1 MITKPPTIEDVYNF
15 DSYINTP
22 GVRQGLIQRHM
33 DGDPELILEDTDEG
47 QGVYYTS
54 PYGEQISLGRPEA
67 MLLAAGPSP
76 VVSDAGAAFGVY
88 PGMGK
93 RSQKS
98 GIGDRMITGVP
109 DLAAG
114 GARGFTGSALGL
126 GGDLEKL
133 TGFIGALATDN
144 QGGTVMEKLSRAA
157 QIFENKTFLPSSDD
171 LLKSGYTI
179 PGTSI
184 TLPALPGVVPEGQG
198 AFGLTPEQRNT
209 AANMGQ
215 SVGELVG
222 DPFVLAKGGKM
233 AVKGAIKA
241 GEALGPKAAEM
252 VVNLAESAGMPVRMG
267 VVPLERYGQVTME
280 SSAMV
285 DSGAAKLGGKVTPE
299 KNLQL
304 LPEYRV
310 KVTGSYTPDGKG
322 QNIVNDVN
330 PGNYQDVSTRL
341 NDLATA
347 FPDPLKSNESFA
359 IMMANVYNSNEV
371 PIPPNWLISNVNDMK
386 KWSSWF
392 GSMSKNQ
399 IDEADRGFAVVDKFR
414 NIYQNGT
421 ANADTT
427 GTLMFWAMLSRR
439 ASAYPH
445 ESGFLDLA
453 ESMQPLIQK
462 AVRGEYTQAD
472 IDTGLKMIS
481 QTIPAGSPGNMVTSN
496 ANDFLR
502 TFLPKMGEKLPDGRT
517 KLQALHDMV
526 ANPQMTGPQ
535 IRRDFYSLAE
545 GVGIKN
551 KVLSFALLVSG
562 REDVMVLDRIQI
574 NRLFAGGDK
583 IYDDVAHLFDG
594 GPGLATYEALERS
607 LALRVQELYKEVGR
621 ADKAS
626 IGRYH
631 WESWVLSSGQE
642 VAHPT
647 LETIVKKAEGANL
660 PFANVPVK
668 EGRTHERAFG
678 ITYERTPEG
687 GNRFV
692 YETAGGDKVAMTK
705 NNLDEMFNHVMEKKN
720 GVIPDNFPGV
730 KFFSKDT
737 LPDGTPNK
745 YFGKPWYT
753 WPGVN
758 RELIDD
764 FAAAVGTNIPDSGSA
779 GAVPRAVQGGAANR
793 PQRTGRSTQA
803 GQQPSVTGGRQA
815 PQSGAK

>member
-22 GVRQGLIQRHM
+22 GVRQGLMQRHM

-67 MLLAAGPSP
+67 MLLAAGPNP

-98 GIGDRMITGVP
+98 DIGDRMITGIP
-109 DLAAG
+109 DFAAG

-157 QIFENKTFLPSSDD
+157 QIFENKTYLPSSDD

-184 TLPALPGVVPEGQG
+184 TLPALPGVVPAGQG

-252 VVNLAESAGMPVRMG
+252 AVNLAETAGMPVRMG

-285 DSGAAKLGGKVTPE
+285 ENGAAKLGGKVTPE

-341 NDLATA
+341 DDLATA

-359 IMMANVYNSNEV
+359 TMMANVYNSNEV

-453 ESMQPLIQK
+453 EAMQPLIQK

-607 LALRVQELYKEVGR
+607 LALRVQDLYKEVGR

-779 GAVPRAVQGGAANR
+779 GAVPRAVQGSAADR
-793 PQRTGRSTQA
+793 SQRTGRSTQA

>member
-1 MITKPPTIEDVYNF
+1 MAYSPIENKYLSALTAMQFPDEPVEVAMPEQTAPGRQPGDVLLAEAGISRGMPEQAYTGRYPDTIKAIEPT
-15 DSYINTP
+15 
-22 GVRQGLIQRHM
+22 VRQRLADFLQSKFVDLGMDQYKARKNAQTLI
-33 DGDPELILEDTDEG
+33 G
-47 QGVYYTS
+47 
-54 PYGEQISLGRPEA
+54 
-67 MLLAAGPSP
+67 GPSSNLP
-76 VVSDAGAAFGVY
+76 LDIGLADFAPYLGTTMQMEESGQMLGDAVSSAKRGDYGTAAL
-88 PGMGK
+88 
-93 RSQKS
+93 Q
-98 GIGDRMITGVP
+98 T
-109 DLAAG
+109 G
-114 GARGFTGSALGL
+114 GAALGL
-126 GGDLEKL
+126 
-133 TGFIGALATDN
+133 
-144 QGGTVMEKLSRAA
+144 V
-157 QIFENKTFLPSSDD
+157 
-171 LLKSGYTI
+171 
-179 PGTSI
+179 PGTLS
-184 TLPALPGVVPEGQG
+184 T
-198 AFGLTPEQRNT
+198 
-209 AANMGQ
+209 
-215 SVGELVG
+215 
-222 DPFVLAKGGKM
+222 
-233 AVKGAIKA
+233 IKA
-241 GEALGPKAAEM
+241 TKQLAPKAAEM
-252 VVNLAESAGMPVRMG
+252 MLNIAEKGGMPVRMG
-267 VVPLERYGQVTME
+267 AVPLERYGQMTMN

-285 DSGAAKLGGKVTPE
+285 DNGAAKLSEKVTAE

-341 NDLATA
+341 DDLATA

-359 IMMANVYNSNEV
+359 TMMANVYNSNEV
-371 PIPPNWLISNVNDMK
+371 PIPPSWLISNVNDMK

-421 ANADTT
+421 AKADTT

-453 ESMQPLIQK
+453 EAMQPLIQK

-472 IDTGLKMIS
+472 IDTGLKMIG

-502 TFLPKMGEKLPDGRT
+502 TFLPKMSEKLPDGRT

-526 ANPQMTGPQ
+526 ADPQMTGPQ

-583 IYDDVAHLFDG
+583 IYDNVAHLFDG

-607 LALRVQELYKEVGR
+607 LALRVQDLYKEVGR

-668 EGRTHERAFG
+668 EGRTHERGFG

-705 NNLDEMFNHVMEKKN
+705 NDLDEMFKHVMEKKN
-720 GVIPDNFPGV
+720 GVIPDDFPGV

-737 LPDGTPNK
+737 LPDGTPNE
-745 YFGKPWYT
+745 YFGKAWYT

-764 FAAAVGTNIPDSGSA
+764 FAAAIGTNIPDSGSA

-793 PQRTGRSTQA
+793 PQRTGRPTQA
-803 GQQPSVTGGRQA
+803 GQQPGVNQGSA
-815 PQSGAK
+815 ISAKGAK